1 MLTPKA
7 LMLTLIAVVACHG
20 PATSNPSTPGAA
32 VPGETT
38 AANKRAVQAMLEAWS
53 QGDGGALQRL
63 LTDDV
68 EWTITGR
75 SAAAGTLHGR
85 AELMDKVLTPFGA
98 RFKTSSD
105 KFRPRAIHGVF
116 GDGDTV
122 IAQFDGAGVT
132 NDGSSYKNSYVWLL
146 TLRDGKVVR
155 VTAFF
160 DAIAFD
166 ELWKRAP

>member
-1 MLTPKA
+1 MLTSKA
-7 LMLTLIAVVACHG
+7 LMLTLMATIACHT
-20 PATSNPSTPGAA
+20 PASSNPSTPSAA
-32 VPGETT
+32 EPT

-85 AELMDKVLTPFGA
+85 AELLDKVLTPFGA
-98 RFKTSSD
+98 RFKSSSD
-105 KFRPRAIHGVF
+105 KFRPRTIRGIY

-122 IAQFDGAGVT
+122 IAHFDGAGTT
-132 NDGSSYKNSYVWLL
+132 NDGSAYNNSYVWLL
-146 TLRDGKVVR
+146 VLRDGKVVR